1 MKIDLIKKLLY
12 IIILNFFYYNIAVSE
27 TSNFKSL
34 EFVKEFI
41 ANSNEIFDK
50 NIDDSQKK
58 KQASDLIETYFDVSG
73 IGLYSLGKY
82 GKSFKKNEIKEYNLL
97 FKKYFVI
104 SLSKRIHK
112 FSKDISV
119 ESEKVLNK
127 KYTLVTSFKKNKQKV
142 EWRVYTKNLKKLK
155 IRDLIVNNLSLVRTQ
170 KAEIE
175 KLLKENSSNPEKLFV
190 ELKKRIQ

>member
-1 MKIDLIKKLLY
+1 M
-12 IIILNFFYYNIAVSE
+12 SE

-50 NIDDSQKK
+50 DIDDSQKK
-58 KQASDLIETYFDVSG
+58 KQASDLIETYFDVKG

-82 GKSFKKNEIKEYNLL
+82 RKSFKKNEIKEYNLL

-104 SLSKRIHK
+104 NLNKRIHK
-112 FSKDISV
+112 FSKNRSV

-127 KYTLVTSFKKNKQKV
+127 NYTLVTSFRNNEPKV
-142 EWRVYTKNLKKLK
+142 EWRVYTKNSKKLK
-155 IRDLIVNNLSLVRTQ
+155 IRDLIFNNLSLARTH
-170 KAEIE
+170 KAETE
-175 KLLKENSSNPEKLFV
+175 KFLKENSSNPEKLFV
-190 ELKKRIQ
+190 WLKKMIQ

>member
-50 NIDDSQKK
+50 DIDDSQKK
-58 KQASDLIETYFDVSG
+58 KQASDLIETYFDVKG

-82 GKSFKKNEIKEYNLL
+82 RKSFKKNEIKEYNLL

-104 SLSKRIHK
+104 NLNKRIHK
-112 FSKDISV
+112 FSKNRSV

-127 KYTLVTSFKKNKQKV
+127 NYTLVTSFRNNEPKV
-142 EWRVYTKNLKKLK
+142 EWRVYTKNSKKLK
-155 IRDLIVNNLSLVRTQ
+155 IRDLIFNNLSLARTH
-170 KAEIE
+170 KAETE
-175 KLLKENSSNPEKLFV
+175 KFLKENSSNPEKLFV
-190 ELKKRIQ
+190 WLKKMIQ